1 MASTLLELSESFLP
15 GQIEQLRARAML
27 DQAQQ
32 KWGNAMQGYEALLR
46 QQPGDFQASVT
57 LAWFLAVLPPGQPDQ
72 PKRAWALIQEVLE
85 PAKETRSQA
94 LDIMGAVQASMG
106 NFEQAARWAE
116 KALESLPSEQRSTS
130 PIQSRLS
137 DYRSGK
143 PYRLSTQESALQRP

>member
-1 MASTLLELSESFLP
+1 
-15 GQIEQLRARAML
+15 
-27 DQAQQ
+27 
-32 KWGNAMQGYEALLR
+32 
-46 QQPGDFQASVT
+46 
-57 LAWFLAVLPPGQPDQ
+57 
-72 PKRAWALIQEVLE
+72 LIQEVLE